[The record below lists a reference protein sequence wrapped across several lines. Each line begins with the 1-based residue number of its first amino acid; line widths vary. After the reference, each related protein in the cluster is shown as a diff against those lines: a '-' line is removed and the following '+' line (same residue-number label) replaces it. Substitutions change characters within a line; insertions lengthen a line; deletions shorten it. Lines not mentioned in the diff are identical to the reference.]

1 MFGRA
6 EWFGWA
12 VWRSGR
18 SGWGR
23 GGWGN
28 GLVLRGRKELLEGL
42 FEGDIF
48 GVWTFKDALNVLGQ
62 TPS

>member
-1 MFGRA
+1 LVGVL
-6 EWFGWA
+6 G
-12 VWRSGR
+12 
-18 SGWGR
+18 GWGGAV
-23 GGWGN
+23 GGGGGGGN

>member
-1 MFGRA
+1 L
-6 EWFGWA
+6 GW
-12 VWRSGR
+12 VVG
-18 SGWGR
+18 GWGGCGW
-23 GGWGN
+23 GGGGGGN